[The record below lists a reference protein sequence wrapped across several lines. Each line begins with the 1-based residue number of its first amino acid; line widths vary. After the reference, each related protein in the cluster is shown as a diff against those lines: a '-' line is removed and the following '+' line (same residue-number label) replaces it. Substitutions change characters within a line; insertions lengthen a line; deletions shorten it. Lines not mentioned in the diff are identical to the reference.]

1 MALGQSSRVIS
12 LPKDWLNRN
21 KLDKGNYVSLDIRD
35 GSLVVHPESNVRED
49 VKIIKLAIEVDEN
62 IDSII
67 RKIIGAYLNG
77 FTIIKLRSAGI
88 FSVEQQKAIRQI
100 VGTLYMMIIES
111 ETSNIVLE
119 TLIDESKV
127 SVSSGVERMHLITS
141 SMLRD
146 ILISIRNWDKALART
161 VASLEEDV
169 DQLTFFLIR
178 IIRGAIV
185 SPSLVNM
192 LGLDNLDCLDYQ
204 TLVYRIEQIA
214 DHATSIA
221 NSVIALI
228 DSERS
233 IPENIMTTLIK
244 SAEIAFTSYDMA
256 VQCYL
261 FKDIE
266 PTNVIIDKQKEIE
279 DLYEGI
285 TPLPYFGKPNETSV
299 LSDVITIRECV
310 MKISN
315 RTADIAEL
323 TIDRIYKSENISS

>member
-1 MALGQSSRVIS
+1 VIS

-21 KLDKGNYVSLDIRD
+21 NLDKGNYVSLDVRD
-35 GSLVVHPESNVRED
+35 GSLVVHPESNLREED
-49 VKIIKLAIEVDEN
+49 VRIIKIVIEADEN

-67 RKIIGAYLNG
+67 RRIIGAYLDG
-77 FTIIKLRSAGI
+77 FTIIKLRSTGI

-100 VGTLYMMIIES
+100 VSTLYMMIIES

-146 ILISIRNWDKALART
+146 ILTSIRNWDKVLART
-161 VASLEEDV
+161 VASLEDDV
-169 DQLTFFLIR
+169 DQLMFFIIR
-178 IIRGAIV
+178 IIRGVVV
-185 SPSLVNM
+185 SPSLANL

-204 TLVYRIEQIA
+204 TLVHRIEQIA

-221 NSVIALI
+221 NSVISLI
-228 DSERS
+228 DSEIS
-233 IPENIMTTLIK
+233 IPENVMTTLIK

-261 FKDIE
+261 SKDIE
-266 PTNVIIDKQKEIE
+266 PTNEIIDKQKEIE
-279 DLYEGI
+279 DLYGGI
-285 TPLPYFGKPNETSV
+285 TPLPYCGRPNETSV

-315 RTADIAEL
+315 CTADIAEL
-323 TIDRIYKSENISS
+323 TIDRTYKSKKVSVRD